1 MKKLIVAALFSAASL
16 AQAGPQAASEG
27 PGGSKSL
34 IQRLGSQAQ
43 GLSDRASD
51 VVFNAMGKLD
61 VPYRLGGNTRETG
74 FDCSGLVHAVYEQ
87 TLGLVL
93 PRRAAEQAHSTQ
105 KIDKDELKPGDL
117 VFFNTMRRSFS
128 HVGIYIGDNKF
139 IHAPRTGSRVRV
151 ENMNIKYWQSRFDG
165 ARRVS
170 LTGADH
176 APKLASAFMSSEDS
190 STYQLALAKVGERDA
205 AYASANPASLLDNA
219 PEAGDSTRISRAD
232 TQAPLTETALS
243 KPAKAKSDEVHT
255 AKLSDK
261 PSQHKTAKAEKAE
274 KPSKSD
280 KTAKAE
286 KPSKAEKSAK
296 TKAGRDDAKQA
307 KGKQAKSTN
316 VTAKAESGKTS
327 KAKSAKQ
334 DDKSSKL
341 KSASGKSSA
350 RRA

>member
-74 FDCSGLVHAVYEQ
+74 FDCSGLVHAVYQQ
-87 TLGLVL
+87 TMGLVL

-151 ENMNIKYWQSRFDG
+151 ENMNIKYWQTRFDG

-170 LTGADH
+170 LTGAEQ
-176 APKLASAFMSSEDS
+176 APKLASAFMSNEDN

-205 AYASANPASLLDNA
+205 AYASTNPASLLDSA
-219 PEAGDSTRISRAD
+219 PEAGDSARAD
-232 TQAPLTETALS
+232 TSAPLTETALS
-243 KPAKAKSDEVHT
+243 KPAKLKSDEVRA
-255 AKLSDK
+255 AKTSDK
-261 PSQHKTAKAEKAE
+261 SGHKAAKAE

-280 KTAKAE
+280 KTAKAD
-286 KPSKAEKSAK
+286 KASKGEKSAK
-296 TKAGRDDAKQA
+296 AKADRRDEAKQA
-307 KGKQAKSTN
+307 KGKSAKSGS
-316 VTAKAESGKTS
+316 VTVKAESS
-327 KAKSAKQ
+327 KG
-334 DDKSSKL
+334 SKL

>member
-74 FDCSGLVHAVYEQ
+74 FDCSGLVHAVYQQ
-87 TLGLVL
+87 TMGLVL

-151 ENMNIKYWQSRFDG
+151 ENMNIKYWQTRFDG

-170 LTGADH
+170 LSGAEQ
-176 APKLASAFMSSEDS
+176 APKLASAFMSSEDN

-205 AYASANPASLLDNA
+205 AYASANPASLLDGA
-219 PEAGDSTRISRAD
+219 PEAGDSARAD
-232 TQAPLTETALS
+232 TSAPLTETALS
-243 KPAKAKSDEVHT
+243 KPAKLKSDEVRT
-255 AKLSDK
+255 AKTSDK
-261 PSQHKTAKAEKAE
+261 SGSHKTAKAE

-280 KTAKAE
+280 KTGKAD
-286 KPSKAEKSAK
+286 KASKGEKSAK
-296 TKAGRDDAKQA
+296 AKADRRDEAKQA
-307 KGKQAKSTN
+307 KGKKSKADSAS
-316 VTAKAESGKTS
+316 AKAESSKGGKT
-327 KAKSAKQ
+327 KSAKQ
-334 DDKSSKL
+334 DDKTSKL
-341 KSASGKSSA
+341 KSASGKTSA